1 MPTCAPLL
9 ACVERENERSRAH
22 LANLCVVGWLDNP
35 HLAIARIRARR
46 NLRLARC
53 GGWPAR
59 FDHHTL
65 YTLGVDFQRCVWR
78 NLGEFGWLIKVAESD
93 TAESANR
100 IAIPCLATIGH
111 CTRCE
116 VYVRESVGQYL
127 QHHCSRAA
135 LTLGICHFRCRGIF
149 DSKHLP
155 NILLP
160 SVVRSLREF
169 GGWLAVYRH

>member
-9 ACVERENERSRAH
+9 ACVERENERSRA
-22 LANLCVVGWLDNP
+22 

-111 CTRCE
+111 CTR
-116 VYVRESVGQYL
+116 
-127 QHHCSRAA
+127 
-135 LTLGICHFRCRGIF
+135 
-149 DSKHLP
+149 
-155 NILLP
+155 
-160 SVVRSLREF
+160 
-169 GGWLAVYRH
+169 